1 MAAAQ
6 AFTGLALSNPAG
18 LAMSNSSDTDS
29 GMGPNLE
36 YGLGNPIPT
45 QQPSFT
51 SSFYSDRTAPHVAT
65 KSPTLE
71 LKEKF
76 EAHFEKKPLL
86 SNYLK
91 KLRNGYENE
100 KAFGELFDEMITHV
114 SRGGLENG
122 GRFSEWS
129 RAQYKKSFEKAYF
142 NQFNTKGLEVLENP
156 NDQTRKSAL
165 YRDMLDL
172 AYGMEHTLSY
182 WNMKRDPNSRSAH
195 GGRKITRNYSSR
207 NGKKT
212 SLRKLKQRSR
222 KHVVSRH

>member
-6 AFTGLALSNPAG
+6 AFTGLAL
-18 LAMSNSSDTDS
+18 SNSSDTDS

-51 SSFYSDRTAPHVAT
+51 SSFYSERTAPHLAT

-86 SNYLK
+86 SNYLR
-91 KLRNGYENE
+91 KLRNGHENE
-100 KAFGELFDEMITHV
+100 KAFGELFDDILNHE
-114 SRGGLENG
+114 SRGGKENG

-129 RAQYKKSFEKAYF
+129 RGQYKKDLEKANF
-142 NQFNTKGLEVLENP
+142 DVVNPKAQEVLRNP
-156 NDQTRKSAL
+156 NDQTRKNGL
-165 YRDMLDL
+165 YHDL
-172 AYGMEHTLSY
+172 LVLATHMEQTLQY
-182 WNMKRDPNSRSAH
+182 WKSGIGH

-207 NGKKT
+207 NGKKP